1 MTDGTASTTARR
13 EVDAGSTR
21 AIGAPSPRVQL
32 VDAIRGAAILG
43 VVLFHLVWD
52 LAYLGLTSQ
61 ALAQHPLWIAFG
73 RGLAGTFMI
82 LVGVSLV
89 LASQGGLNRRAFLR
103 RLVLLALAAGAIT
116 LVTRIAFL
124 GAYVYFGIL
133 HAIAV
138 ASVLA
143 LPLLRIPVVVVLL
156 IGVTVV
162 GAGSLIE
169 TPAFDARGLAWI
181 GFAAAPAFSN
191 DFVPLFPWFGWTAFG
206 VALARIA
213 FARDWA
219 ERLPAA
225 DGPATRALAW
235 YGRWSL
241 AIYLVHQPVLL
252 AVLVP
257 VARFLEP

>member
-1 MTDGTASTTARR
+1 MTDGIANAAGPGTDGAFVGSVGQRERR
-13 EVDAGSTR
+13 L
-21 AIGAPSPRVQL
+21 QL
-32 VDAIRGAAILG
+32 IDAIRGAAILG

-61 ALAQHPLWIAFG
+61 ALAQNPLWIAFG

-89 LASQGGLNRRAFLR
+89 LANRGGLNRRAFLR
-103 RLVLLALAAGAIT
+103 RLGLLALAAAGIT
-116 LVTRIAFL
+116 LVTRIAFP

-138 ASVLA
+138 ASLLA
-143 LPLLRIPVVVVLL
+143 LPLLRIPVVLVLL
-156 IGVTVV
+156 VGVAVV

-169 TPAFDARGLAWI
+169 APAFDARGLAWI
-181 GFAAAPAFSN
+181 GFAATPALSN

-213 FARDWA
+213 LVREWA
-219 ERLPAA
+219 ERLPQA
-225 DGPATRALAW
+225 DGSMARGLAW
-235 YGRWSL
+235 CGRWSL
-241 AIYLVHQPVLL
+241 VIYLAHQPVLL

-257 VARFLEP
+257 VARTLSP